1 MIYVDFYDTL
11 NSASRVSEVIGDQ
24 TRRRNEM
31 FAAALEE
38 GARQRKIDDAQ
49 LDSAEN
55 LRKMLEMMEANQKEQ
70 AIESKKTKII
80 SIWGLIISGITL
92 AATILFGILQVIDY
106 RDHNVDPGDCSCIPA
121 VPAAGLFVFHR
132 VHLLVHTSFLR

>member
-1 MIYVDFYDTL
+1 MNFYETP
-11 NSASRVSEVIGDQ
+11 NSARRVNDVIGDQ

-38 GARQRKIDDAQ
+38 GARQRKI
-49 LDSAEN
+49 DSAEN

-92 AATILFGILQVIDY
+92 AATILFGILQVI
-106 RDHNVDPGDCSCIPA
+106 R
-121 VPAAGLFVFHR
+121 
-132 VHLLVHTSFLR
+132 

>member
-1 MIYVDFYDTL
+1 MNFYDTL
-11 NSASRVSEVIGDQ
+11 NSASRVNDVMKERAKQREQMLLASQ
-24 TRRRNEM
+24 
-31 FAAALEE
+31 AAALEE
-38 GARQRKIDDAQ
+38 GARQREIDNAQ

-92 AATILFGILQVIDY
+92 AATILFGILQVI
-106 RDHNVDPGDCSCIPA
+106 R
-121 VPAAGLFVFHR
+121 
-132 VHLLVHTSFLR
+132 

>member
-31 FAAALEE
+31 LAAAQAEHK
-38 GARQRKIDDAQ
+38 RQEKIGNAQ

-92 AATILFGILQVIDY
+92 AATILFGILQVT
-106 RDHNVDPGDCSCIPA
+106 R
-121 VPAAGLFVFHR
+121 
-132 VHLLVHTSFLR
+132 

>member
-31 FAAALEE
+31 FAAAQAEHK
-38 GARQRKIDDAQ
+38 RQEKIGNAQ
-49 LDSAEN
+49 LDSAED
-55 LRKMLEMMEANQKEQ
+55 LRRMLEMMEANQKEQ
-70 AIESKKTKII
+70 SIESKKTKII

-92 AATILFGILQVIDY
+92 AATILFGILQVI
-106 RDHNVDPGDCSCIPA
+106 R
-121 VPAAGLFVFHR
+121 
-132 VHLLVHTSFLR
+132 

>member
-1 MIYVDFYDTL
+1 MSYVDFSNIPISNMPTNVRQLDEME
-11 NSASRVSEVIGDQ
+11 AKEKK
-24 TRRRNEM
+24 RRAEK
-31 FAAALEE
+31 AATDAAERK
-38 GARQRKIDDAQ
+38 RQKKVDDAQ

-92 AATILFGILQVIDY
+92 AATILFGILQVI
-106 RDHNVDPGDCSCIPA
+106 R
-121 VPAAGLFVFHR
+121 
-132 VHLLVHTSFLR
+132 

>member
-1 MIYVDFYDTL
+1 MGCMNFYETP
-11 NSASRVSEVIGDQ
+11 NSARRVNDVIGDQ

-38 GARQRKIDDAQ
+38 GARQRKIDNAQ

-55 LRKMLEMMEANQKEQ
+55 LRKMLEMMEENQKEQ

-92 AATILFGILQVIDY
+92 AATILFGILQVT
-106 RDHNVDPGDCSCIPA
+106 R
-121 VPAAGLFVFHR
+121 
-132 VHLLVHTSFLR
+132 

>member
-1 MIYVDFYDTL
+1 LFDVPSCGKMIAGRDVECMNFYETP
-11 NSASRVSEVIGDQ
+11 NSA
-24 TRRRNEM
+24 RRINDVMKERAKQREQM
-31 FAAALEE
+31 LFASQAAALEE
-38 GARQRKIDDAQ
+38 GARQRKIDNAQ

-92 AATILFGILQVIDY
+92 AATIMFGMLQVI
-106 RDHNVDPGDCSCIPA
+106 R
-121 VPAAGLFVFHR
+121 
-132 VHLLVHTSFLR
+132 

>member
-1 MIYVDFYDTL
+1 MNFYETP
-11 NSASRVSEVIGDQ
+11 NSARRINDVMKDQ
-24 TRRRNEM
+24 TKRRNEM
-31 FAAALEE
+31 LAAALEE
-38 GARQRKIDDAQ
+38 GARQRKIDNAQ

-92 AATILFGILQVIDY
+92 AATILFGILQVI
-106 RDHNVDPGDCSCIPA
+106 R
-121 VPAAGLFVFHR
+121 
-132 VHLLVHTSFLR
+132 

>member
-1 MIYVDFYDTL
+1 MNFYETP
-11 NSASRVSEVIGDQ
+11 NSARRVNDVIGDQ

-38 GARQRKIDDAQ
+38 GARQRKIDNAQ

-55 LRKMLEMMEANQKEQ
+55 LRKMLEMMEENQKEQ

-92 AATILFGILQVIDY
+92 AATILFGILQVT
-106 RDHNVDPGDCSCIPA
+106 R
-121 VPAAGLFVFHR
+121 
-132 VHLLVHTSFLR
+132 

>member
-24 TRRRNEM
+24 TRRHNEM

-55 LRKMLEMMEANQKEQ
+55 LRKMLKMMEANQKEQ

-92 AATILFGILQVIDY
+92 AATILFGILQVI
-106 RDHNVDPGDCSCIPA
+106 R
-121 VPAAGLFVFHR
+121 
-132 VHLLVHTSFLR
+132 